1 VNGFIPPPNRGF
13 SIVVVVVVVVDADVD
28 NADIVEIVTVNL

>member
-1 VNGFIPPPNRGF
+1 MNGFIPPPNRGF
-13 SIVVVVVVVVDADVD
+13 SIVVVVVVDVDVD